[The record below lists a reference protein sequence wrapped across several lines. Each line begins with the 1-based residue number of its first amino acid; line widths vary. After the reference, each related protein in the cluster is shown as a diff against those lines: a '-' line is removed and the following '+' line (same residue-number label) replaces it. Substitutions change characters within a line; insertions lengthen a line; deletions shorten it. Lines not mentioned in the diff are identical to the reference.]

1 MGVDEEGRVRSV
13 CELTRVFGDTES
25 DCAAVNAFMEV
36 EKKIRMDCG
45 SVMWEWFHEVK
56 HQVPCV
62 IGFLICFSGDGVG
75 LLFVVF
81 CS

>member
-1 MGVDEEGRVRSV
+1 MLGWGGGWSRRGRGRSV

-25 DCAAVNAFMEV
+25 DCTVVNAFMEV

-62 IGFLICFSGDGVG
+62 IAFF
-75 LLFVVF
+75 FF
-81 CS
+81 F

>member
-1 MGVDEEGRVRSV
+1 M
-13 CELTRVFGDTES
+13 CEFTRVFGDTES
-25 DCAAVNAFMEV
+25 DCTAVNAFMEV

-62 IGFLICFSGDGVG
+62 IAFFILFLAFFLLFFFFIEGMG